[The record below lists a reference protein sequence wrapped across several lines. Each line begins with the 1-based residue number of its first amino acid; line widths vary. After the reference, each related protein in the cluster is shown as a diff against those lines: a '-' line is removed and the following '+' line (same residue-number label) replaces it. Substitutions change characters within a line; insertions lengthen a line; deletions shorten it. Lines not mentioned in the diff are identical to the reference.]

1 MANQTNDYTSHH
13 TQNNKIKRTVEH
25 ILTWLGV
32 VLQAIVAIMFLVLKP
47 LMGNNNFRDQMISE
61 AQKQGNSV
69 STSELNQGIDALGSF
84 LSFLTWGAVISL
96 ILAIIGGILISK
108 KPKIAGVLLIIAGLI
123 ALLSNWISFILWI
136 VAGIMLLVRKG
147 KKKDN
152 YANGYY
158 DNNNRR
164 ENHHDDKDV
173 NTKNN
178 AFILDEEDKAKEQ
191 RDIKEHYSNDDV
203 HNGSHNH
210 SNHND
215 NNRYDNNNHDRSNL
229 ERNDYQESNRR
240 DDLHRSDEDFNR
252 RNDVDWSSDDRKD
265 NNFNQNQEHNHNHD
279 NEERSQ
285 FGSRSDRYQDKAHKD
300 LNDFD
305 KDRNEHKDN
314 DFVRDEADK
323 LKDKKDN
330 DPYKY

>member
-69 STSELNQGIDALGSF
+69 STSELNQGIDVLGSF
-84 LSFLTWGAVISL
+84 FSFLTWGAVISL

-108 KPKIAGVLLIIAGLI
+108 KPKIAGILLIIAGLI
-123 ALLSNWISFILWI
+123 ALMSNWISVILWI

-265 NNFNQNQEHNHNHD
+265 NNFNQNQEHNHNHN